1 MHVRVYGEIEGLK
14 VEKRISLL
22 FSLLVLLSLAAC
34 SGKEEGGVVDSFWA
48 DKPVIAEKRVV
59 DGDTVIVC
67 DVGKIMSKVDLPFEV
82 IATDYRMVPLENTV
96 EAFLGLSNT
105 PTVVTENYLGF
116 YCFTYMPFKL
126 FKRTGEFVCDAG
138 GIGQGPGEYFSLVDA
153 QVDEANQRIYLLPLL
168 LNKIFVY
175 DFQGNYLSD
184 IPLAYN
190 STKGRFRINP
200 EREEIVFATSVYE
213 GRPPSFVWTQD
224 FQGNVLKEIRVEDFP
239 PCQTLSSN
247 TVINNY
253 HQGVFDLFLFS
264 LLESP
269 TAYLYHYDKAA
280 NRLVPQFR
288 VENYDKSIFIYELPS
303 CYIVEST
310 HNTGP
315 EPQLDLEG
323 EKIIVDKKT
332 LRGCYITGVR
342 MPFGVVF
349 GQYNLFA
356 QMKDGHFAVNVFS
369 GNILE
374 LMDLQNMNDLSIAE
388 RAELEKVMKVIDSEE
403 DEISLIFTGKLRD

>member
-1 MHVRVYGEIEGLK
+1 MNKSTRVIL
-14 VEKRISLL
+14 SLL
-22 FSLLVLLSLAAC
+22 ALLSLAAC

-96 EAFLGLSNT
+96 EAFLGRTNT

-116 YCFTYMPFKL
+116 YCFNYMPFKL

-138 GIGQGPGEYFSLVDA
+138 RIGQGPGEYFSLMDA

-175 DFQGNYLSD
+175 DFQGNYLFD
-184 IPLAYN
+184 IPLAHN
-190 STKGRFRINP
+190 SSMGAFRVYP
-200 EREEIVFATSVYE
+200 EQEEIVVATSVYK
-213 GRPPSFVWTQD
+213 RTPSFVWTQD

-253 HQGVFDLFLFS
+253 HHPGVFDLFLFS

-288 VENYDKSIFIYELPS
+288 VENYNKSIFIYELPS

-315 EPQLDLEG
+315 EPLLDLEG

-349 GQYNLFA
+349 GQYNMFM
-356 QMKDGHFAVNVFS
+356 QMKNGYFGVNVFS

-374 LMDLQNMNDLSIAE
+374 LMDLQDMNDLSIAE